1 MKLIVGLGNPWKEYR
16 ETRHNVGFLFV
27 DDLASQMDA
36 PEWKKWYQWLYT
48 ACTLNNT
55 KCVLLKPE
63 TYMNLSGK
71 SVQACASFFKIA
83 PKDIILITDDIDMD
97 FWKSELSWNRKRWWT
112 QWYSLLLS
120 NHSGHFRIY
129 KRIKVGIGRHPTME
143 AADWVL
149 SKVFQRRTRTT
160 RRCVYRSGEKTP
172 CIDINKT
179 IIPLVPM

>member
-27 DDLASQMDA
+27 DDLASQMEA

-48 ACTLNNT
+48 SCTLHTT
-55 KCVLLKPE
+55 KCILLKPE

-71 SVQACASFFKIA
+71 SVQACASFYKIA

-97 FWKSELSWNRKRWWT
+97 FGKVRYRETGSAGGHNGIASIIELIGT
-112 QWYSLLLS
+112 PE
-120 NHSGHFRIY
+120 I
-129 KRIKVGIGRHPTME
+129 KRIKVGIGRHPNMD

-149 SKVFQRRTRTT
+149 SKFTKEEKEQLEEVFME
-160 RRCVYRSGEKTP
+160 VEKKVLAL
-172 CIDINKT
+172 I
-179 IIPLVPM
+179 

>member
-97 FWKSELSWNRKRWWT
+97 FWKVRFRETGSAGGHNGIASIIESIGISE
-112 QWYSLLLS
+112 
-120 NHSGHFRIY
+120 I

-149 SKVFQRRTRTT
+149 SKFSKEEKEQLEEVFME
-160 RRCVYRSGEKTP
+160 VEKKLLAL
-172 CIDINKT
+172 I
-179 IIPLVPM
+179 

>member
-48 ACTLNNT
+48 ACTLNNA
-55 KCVLLKPE
+55 KCALLKPE

-97 FWKSELSWNRKRWWT
+97 FWKIRFRETGSAGGHNGIASIIESLGT
-112 QWYSLLLS
+112 QD
-120 NHSGHFRIY
+120 IQ
-129 KRIKVGIGRHPTME
+129 RIKVGIGRHPTME

-149 SKVFQRRTRTT
+149 SKFTEEEKEQLEEVFME
-160 RRCVYRSGEKTP
+160 VEKKLLAL
-172 CIDINKT
+172 I
-179 IIPLVPM
+179 